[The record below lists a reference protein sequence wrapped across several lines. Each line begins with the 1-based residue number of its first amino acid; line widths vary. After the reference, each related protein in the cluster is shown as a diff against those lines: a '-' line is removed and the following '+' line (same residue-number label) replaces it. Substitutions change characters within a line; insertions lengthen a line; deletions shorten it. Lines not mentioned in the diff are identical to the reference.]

1 MFKDIYDWISEES
14 KDTGRDD
21 MTLASQSS
29 GDPCTGLTNVR
40 F

>member
-21 MTLASQSS
+21 MTHRVAEIPAQALQM
-29 GDPCTGLTNVR
+29 
-40 F
+40 